1 VTGGPDGLRLVL
13 ATANPDK
20 AAEIRDILSD
30 HGIVLLP
37 RPSGVPDVEETGDT
51 LVENARLKARA
62 LCQATGQVA
71 VSDDTGLEVDALEG
85 APGVHSARYAGE
97 NATYADNVA
106 KLLEQLAGIPRT
118 RRRARFV
125 AVALVSFPD
134 STEIWAEGVV
144 GGRIAEEPRGAGG
157 FGYDPVFVPDDGDG
171 RTFAE
176 MSPAEKHAFSH
187 RGRAFGV
194 LAAKLGGTSR

>member
-1 VTGGPDGLRLVL
+1 MTGGPDGLRLVL

-20 AAEIRDILSD
+20 AAEIKDILGE

-71 VSDDTGLEVDALEG
+71 VSDDTGLEVDALDG

-97 NATYADNVA
+97 NATYVDNVA
-106 KLLEQLAGIPRT
+106 KLLEQLAGTPKA

-125 AVALVSFPD
+125 AVALVWFPD

-144 GGRIAEEPRGAGG
+144 GGRIAEEPRGTRG

-187 RGRAFGV
+187 RGRAFGA
-194 LAAKLGGTSR
+194 LATKLGGTSR